1 MSVSNLLHLYRV
13 SQLRQRVKKRALLSC
28 YLFSTYTRSPKLG
41 QVGHI
46 LNKCK
51 TKRLARCCRLPFDSF
66 LKQGAAGHPR
76 FFADEP
82 ISIVADLRNNN
93 SLVWDLEYVPT
104 VIKTKVSAGVYQF
117 VTVTELSVD
126 LKQRLLIIE
135 QRRS

>member
-13 SQLRQRVKKRALLSC
+13 SQLRQRVKKRALPSC
-28 YLFSTYTRSPKLG
+28 YLFSAYTRSPKLG

-51 TKRLARCCRLPFDSF
+51 AKRLARCCRLPFDSF
-66 LKQGAAGHPR
+66 LKQGAAGHHR

-82 ISIVADLRNNN
+82 ISDLRNNN

-135 QRRS
+135 QHRS